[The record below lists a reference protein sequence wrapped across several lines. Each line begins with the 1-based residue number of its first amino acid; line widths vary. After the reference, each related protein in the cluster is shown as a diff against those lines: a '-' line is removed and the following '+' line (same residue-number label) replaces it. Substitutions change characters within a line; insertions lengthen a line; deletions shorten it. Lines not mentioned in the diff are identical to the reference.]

1 MRKTA
6 CTDNEI
12 VLFIPK
18 LIGFAETAAAASDT
32 MRKRVPVYARS
43 LHIGMFPAF
52 PKKRGFCPVQQK
64 FSHTPVKKPSEIR
77 LFAIACYDEV
87 VVPPKKHA
95 RLFPEPA

>member
-43 LHIGMFPAF
+43 LRFGMFRAF
-52 PKKRGFCPVQQK
+52 PKKRAVCPVQQM
-64 FSHTPVKKPSEIR
+64 FSHTAVKNLSEIR
-77 LFAIACYDEV
+77 PFAIAYYDEV
-87 VVPPKKHA
+87 VVPRKKFA

>member
-12 VLFIPK
+12 VLFCSK
-18 LIGFAETAAAASDT
+18 LTPFAETVSSVLAV

-43 LHIGMFPAF
+43 LHIGMFRAF
-52 PKKRGFCPVQQK
+52 PKRRAFCPVQQK

-77 LFAIACYDEV
+77 LFAIAYYDEV